1 LSLLHHGNLLRN
13 RVSMLSPIGRQ
24 LLLKS
29 ADDQFNL
36 ETPYMQEPAAIEEVK
51 MAYLEGIE

>member
-1 LSLLHHGNLLRN
+1 
-13 RVSMLSPIGRQ
+13 MLSPIGRQ